1 MKAFS
6 AKSSERNLKTTKK
19 QVTYSQDPFNC
30 NDHSGVQ
37 TYGQKTANP
46 FQSGFE
52 SLKQFWS
59 EGQAKVTQELPSGLF
74 YPIRL
79 SSEQARFRKGKLSY
93 NLLPYLLLTES
104 SEASSCNQKNQFKK
118 ANF

>member
-1 MKAFS
+1 
-6 AKSSERNLKTTKK
+6 
-19 QVTYSQDPFNC
+19 
-30 NDHSGVQ
+30 
-37 TYGQKTANP
+37 
-46 FQSGFE
+46 
-52 SLKQFWS
+52 
-59 EGQAKVTQELPSGLF
+59 LF

>member
-1 MKAFS
+1 MCDSKDLREAMPV
-6 AKSSERNLKTTKK
+6 NL
-19 QVTYSQDPFNC
+19 V
-30 NDHSGVQ
+30 
-37 TYGQKTANP
+37 GQCD
-46 FQSGFE
+46 
-52 SLKQFWS
+52 
-59 EGQAKVTQELPSGLF
+59 
-74 YPIRL
+74 PIRL